1 MYSKMGF
8 YFQPLLCNKSAP
20 YFQRIWNLSVN
31 TLKIAKAIPT
41 SSIKNPVKTVVS
53 PIELKLCS
61 ALSHSVAM

>member
-1 MYSKMGF
+1 MDF
-8 YFQPLLCNKSAP
+8 NVQHFLCNKASP

-61 ALSHSVAM
+61 ALSHAVAM